1 VLEALLIFSICIGL
15 GLLVA
20 VSSPELSLLFKPL
33 EWASRRI
40 GGEVAVGSEA
50 LVGKFGIVV
59 SISSSSNEASAAQA
73 GLVQVGGETWSFRSQ
88 APLEPGANVKVV
100 RAEGVT
106 LEVVAT

>member
-1 VLEALLIFSICIGL
+1 MLEAFLIFSICIGL
-15 GLLVA
+15 GLLIA
-20 VSSPELSLLFKPL
+20 VSSPELSLLLKPL

-40 GGEVAVGSEA
+40 GGEVAVGSETLA
-50 LVGKFGIVV
+50 GKFGVVV

-73 GLVQVGGETWSFRSQ
+73 GLVQVGGEIWSFRSQ

-100 RAEGVT
+100 RAEGAT

>member
-1 VLEALLIFSICIGL
+1 MLEALLIFLICIGL
-15 GLLVA
+15 GLLMA
-20 VSSPELSLLFKPL
+20 ASSPELSLLFKPL

-40 GGEVAVGSEA
+40 GGEVAVGTEA
-50 LVGKFGIVV
+50 LVGKFGVIV
-59 SISSSSNEASAAQA
+59 SISSSSNEASTAQA
-73 GLVQVGGETWSFRSQ
+73 GLVQVDGETWSFRSS